1 MPRTL
6 IVRSVARADI
16 LRQVRYLLEQ
26 HASAAAERFPEAVEK
41 AFSQI
46 LEMPGIGS
54 PQEFI
59 HPKLGEMR
67 AWPVPGFEV
76 VRVYYQEIPQG
87 VRVVRVLH
95 SRRDLRRIFSRKA
108 H

>member
-26 HASAAAERFPEAVEK
+26 HALPTAARFPEAVNK
-41 AFSQI
+41 AFNQ
-46 LEMPGIGS
+46 LLDMPGLGS
-54 PQEFI
+54 PQEFT

-67 AWPVPGFEV
+67 AWPVPGFKAI
-76 VRVYYQEIPQG
+76 RVYYQELPQG
-87 VRVVRVLH
+87 IRVVRVLH
-95 SRRDLRRIFSRKA
+95 DRRDLRRIFSRKA